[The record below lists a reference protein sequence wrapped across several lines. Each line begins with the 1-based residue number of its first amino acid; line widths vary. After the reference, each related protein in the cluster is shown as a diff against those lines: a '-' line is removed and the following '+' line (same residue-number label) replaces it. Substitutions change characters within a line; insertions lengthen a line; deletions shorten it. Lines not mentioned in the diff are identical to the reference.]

1 MNILAA
7 YCVGI
12 AGGTGSGKTTLA
24 RSVCELLGADMVTVI
39 EADSYYRDLSHLPAQ
54 ERHCVNFDHPDALD
68 IELLAAHLRELRAG
82 RPVHAQA
89 YDFTTHCRTIN
100 VRELLPRPII
110 LVEGILV
117 LACQPIV
124 RLLDLKVY
132 IDERPEVRRERR
144 MLRDVRERGRTA
156 DTVSLQYATHVLPM
170 HERYVE
176 PAKHNADSI
185 LISSADTERLLPV
198 LRAALAERI
207 TNNRADTIEKPD

>member
-1 MNILAA
+1 MTALPS
-7 YCVGI
+7 YSVGI

-24 RSVCELLGADMVTVI
+24 RSVCELLGPDMVTVI

-54 ERHCVNFDHPDALD
+54 ERHHVNFDHPDALD
-68 IELLAAHLRELRAG
+68 IDLMAAHVQELRCG
-82 RPVHAQA
+82 RSVHMSA
-89 YDFTTHCRTIN
+89 YDFTTHCRTHTTFC
-100 VRELLPRPII
+100 LLPRPII

-176 PAKHNADSI
+176 PAKHNADII
-185 LISSADTERLLPV
+185 LTSSAETDQLLPV
-198 LRAALAERI
+198 LRAALTERI
-207 TNNRADTIEKPD
+207 TGNKTDTTRVP